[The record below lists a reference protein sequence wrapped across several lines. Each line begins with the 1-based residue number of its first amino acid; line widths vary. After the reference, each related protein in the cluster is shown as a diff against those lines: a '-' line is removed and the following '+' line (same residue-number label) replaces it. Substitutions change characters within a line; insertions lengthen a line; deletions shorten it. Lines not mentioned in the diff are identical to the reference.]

1 MLILSKYLF
10 IKPYHLTMYRH
21 ISVQWIDLMIFCL
34 NFTFQL
40 MEVIS
45 RNGKADIASVL
56 ATSSHHISLGAHLKW
71 KFYITA
77 NSKFS
82 TQELKLLMNCLSFFL
97 TSGTARAFPIQY
109 TFCCMNTSTG
119 ISFVF
124 LKESLNDACQ
134 DHKCARKMKGCNQC
148 RN

>member
-40 MEVIS
+40 MELIS
-45 RNGKADIASVL
+45 RTGKADIASVL

-82 TQELKLLMNCLSFFL
+82 TQELKLLMNWLKFFSNIWYCPCISNSIHFL
-97 TSGTARAFPIQY
+97 LYEYVYRYIIRISKRIFEWCMSGSQVRA
-109 TFCCMNTSTG
+109 
-119 ISFVF
+119 
-124 LKESLNDACQ
+124 
-134 DHKCARKMKGCNQC
+134 
-148 RN
+148 